1 MVKMR
6 KGNVIVLGL
15 SAENI
20 KRLQASDPIM
30 FAGEQIGLDGL
41 TIYIVYGETEV
52 DIVAEL
58 TKEETRQ

>member
-15 SAENI
+15 SAENV
-20 KRLQASDPIM
+20 KRLQSSDPIM

-41 TIYIVYGETEV
+41 TIYIVHGETEA